1 MRFVNL
7 NWLHILYFYL
17 ISGTFGLTPNF
28 KYWFCLPRFS
38 VGKEEEKNGGGG
50 ELIMEARRRSS
61 MESAWILQW
70 HWWHGNITLYSTQH
84 HPPPPPAPQPSLYI
98 IIVILVWVLLLQ
110 RYSIIKAGV
119 NATMVQAF
127 DINDVANDVY
137 QHNFGHRP
145 HQVRFSPYLF
155 TSLLC
160 FPCFIYFIYTSS
172 LPVPNY
178 QS

>member
-1 MRFVNL
+1 MAAEESL
-7 NWLHILYFYL
+7 LW
-17 ISGTFGLTPNF
+17 
-28 KYWFCLPRFS
+28 KQ
-38 VGKEEEKNGGGG
+38 EEEAAWRVLEFYSGIGG
-50 ELIMEARRRSS
+50 MV
-61 MESAWILQW
+61 ILLS
-70 HWWHGNITLYSTQH
+70 TLLNTT
-84 HPPPPPAPQPSLYI
+84 PPPPPAPQPSLYI